1 MKTYTPKDIEMFNKL
16 LNLNMSEERKE
27 AVMPVWLDWIGRVEA
42 LDLKMSQPEF
52 RDIRPSNIFKH
63 GD

>member
-16 LNLNMSEERKE
+16 LGLNMSEERKE
-27 AVMPVWLDWIGRVEA
+27 AVLPVYQDWINRVEA
-42 LDLKMSQPEF
+42 LDRKMSGKEF
-52 RDIRPSNIFKH
+52 RDIVPSNIFKH

>member
-42 LDLKMSQPEF
+42 LDLKMSQP
-52 RDIRPSNIFKH
+52 
-63 GD
+63 